1 MGKLHW
7 TKVLILIALTLLV
20 RTCYKVEWVE
30 VNNKS
35 IVFAVDSG
43 KVGFI
48 DIDTMVM
55 HPAIYDAIS
64 DDECSD
70 GNLPIL
76 VNEDGYWGYVDRVSG
91 AYVVPNIFNLMRADS
106 EYKNGYAIIDRIVYQ
121 NDAINEATT
130 NSYLFDASGKPVS
143 FPENIEPDSQ
153 VDEYGYLAI
162 RNTET
167 GEFGIGRVEGGTASI
182 KIPAI
187 YKAIDFCN
195 GIACLFQDNS
205 SLDYNQSNHETLT
218 IVSIDS
224 GSVYLLVDDFTCVDE
239 EVYYSFSLTD
249 TGTVTFGFFGHT
261 IVDFSVSV
269 E

>member
-1 MGKLHW
+1 MGKLHR
-7 TKVLILIALTLLV
+7 TKVLILVALTLLV
-20 RTCYKVEWVE
+20 HTCYRVEWVE

-91 AYVVPNIFNLMRADS
+91 AYVVPNTFNLVRADS
-106 EYKNGYAIIDRIVYQ
+106 EYKNGYAIIDRVVYQ
-121 NDAINEATT
+121 NDAVNEATT

-143 FPENIEPDSQ
+143 FPVNIEPDSQ

-167 GEFGIGRVEGGTASI
+167 GEFGIGRVEGCNASI

-187 YKAIDFCN
+187 YKAIDFYN
-195 GIACLFQDNS
+195 EFACLFQDNL
-205 SLDYNQSNHETLT
+205 SLESNHETLT
-218 IVSIDS
+218 IVSLDS
-224 GSVYLLVDDFTCVDE
+224 GIVHLFVDDFTCVDE
-239 EVYYSFSLTD
+239 EVYYSFPLTD

-261 IVDFSVSV
+261 IVNFSVSV